1 MLADLYFEELSRAC
15 GSCGYPITP
24 DDIRKLMDDDIEV

>member
-1 MLADLYFEELSRAC
+1 MWTDLYFEELSRAC
-15 GSCGYPITP
+15 GYPITL